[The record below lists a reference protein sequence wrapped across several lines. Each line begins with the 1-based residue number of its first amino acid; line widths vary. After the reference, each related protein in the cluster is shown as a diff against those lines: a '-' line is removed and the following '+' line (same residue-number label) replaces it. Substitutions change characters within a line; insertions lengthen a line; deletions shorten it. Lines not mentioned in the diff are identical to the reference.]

1 MDIIKAAIPASARRE
16 GPHPAK
22 RTFQA
27 IRIEVN
33 DEINNFK
40 KSIEEALELFKSD
53 KYKTELEFTRKFIH
67 KHGLGFA
74 LALAWG
80 KRKN

>member
-1 MDIIKAAIPASARRE
+1 MDVIKAAIPASARRD

-33 DEINNFK
+33 G
-40 KSIEEALELFKSD
+40 
-53 KYKTELEFTRKFIH
+53 ELEQLKQSEWMNSVMFFCQAA
-67 KHGLGFA
+67 GSA
-74 LALAWG
+74 
-80 KRKN
+80 